1 MFEQRADSMLKWLFE
16 AVLSNKEGEHAASG
30 YLLQEEVLVRKWLPH
45 GEDFVGPPA
54 FQVVVPVKFCEG
66 VLRSAHTLLGH
77 LGVRKTLHYIL
88 CYFFWPGLK
97 RDVAQFIETGH
108 TSQVTG
114 KHNERISRAPLCPIP
129 ALSQPFEHL
138 IVDCVRPLL
147 WSKADS
153 TYLLTVSCQKTRY
166 PAAYPLRAITAR
178 AAVGALL
185 QFVSMFG
192 IPGVMQSDQNS
203 NFSIVC
209 LHRW

>member
-114 KHNERISRAPLCPIP
+114 KHNERISRAPLCPI
-129 ALSQPFEHL
+129 
-138 IVDCVRPLL
+138 
-147 WSKADS
+147 
-153 TYLLTVSCQKTRY
+153 VSHHKCLQCI
-166 PAAYPLRAITAR
+166 PR
-178 AAVGALL
+178 AAWKPRCTHQTGFLTRCLEQFGPGL
-185 QFVSMFG
+185 QDSAEGSFA
-192 IPGVMQSDQNS
+192 
-203 NFSIVC
+203 
-209 LHRW
+209 